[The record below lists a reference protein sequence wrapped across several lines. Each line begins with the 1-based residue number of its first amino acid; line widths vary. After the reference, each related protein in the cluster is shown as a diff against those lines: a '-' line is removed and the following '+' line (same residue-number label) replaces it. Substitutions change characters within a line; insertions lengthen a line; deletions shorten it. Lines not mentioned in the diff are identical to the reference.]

1 MVQVTR
7 EYNHKTFGNVG
18 KVVLESDT
26 TVVKLNGKPIPADS
40 VEYLLNFALQSLQDA
55 YAGSANADEAKA
67 SFAKKFD
74 AIVGGT
80 LGARSGAAAVDELTK
95 VQRQIVRAILK
106 AQLGAKSD
114 AWQELMD
121 KSESDQ
127 NTFLDEKFAKNSEKL
142 AGPVA
147 ERMAELKAER
157 DRKAKLAKTAKID
170 L

>member
-1 MVQVTR
+1 MQVSR
-7 EYNHKTFGNVG
+7 EFNHRSFGNVG
-18 KVVLESDT
+18 KVVLESDVT
-26 TVVKLNGKPIPADS
+26 TIKLNGKPIPADS

-67 SFAKKFD
+67 SFGKKLD

-106 AQLGAKSD
+106 TQFGAKSE
-114 AWQELMD
+114 AWQEFAD

-127 NTFLDEKFAKNSEKL
+127 NSFLDEKFAKNSAKL
-142 AGPVA
+142 ADAVA

-157 DRKAKLAKTAKID
+157 DRKAKLAKTVAIE